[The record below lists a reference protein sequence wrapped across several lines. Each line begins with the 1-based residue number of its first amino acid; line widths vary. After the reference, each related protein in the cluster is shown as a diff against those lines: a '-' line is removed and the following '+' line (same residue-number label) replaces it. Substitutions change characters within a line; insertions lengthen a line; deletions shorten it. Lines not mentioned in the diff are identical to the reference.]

1 MSIKGGGSRC
11 LMEKSIYHP
20 SISILIL
27 GTLPLTWW
35 LVVYTWIRD
44 FGKIW
49 VVWGLWYR
57 RGVKA
62 TKGDSEDLLTYM
74 STFTCYSEYFC
85 YTMDNTRKWCT
96 QNFQFW
102 VCGWDSQSLITF
114 LYQFIVGA
122 SARTLWCSCHRL
134 IFRTCLI
141 PIFRANSLL
150 THRLQDTQDGQC
162 PLEGIFFHHR
172 DRRCS
177 SGTWERLESLK
188 AAEYFNSSLTAQ
200 LSTLLAA
207 GCFPP
212 WASLPDRR
220 WVYRGKQ
227 RIQRM
232 VGVSKY
238 ECDVKS
244 YQWNLASLTLIGW
257 W

>member
-1 MSIKGGGSRC
+1 MSQLVRLEGKHTTQNAHC
-11 LMEKSIYHP
+11 ALEFKPQP
-20 SISILIL
+20 SLPNDSESLPKVSCIS
-27 GTLPLTWW
+27 
-35 LVVYTWIRD
+35 WIRD
-44 FGKIW
+44 FWKIW

-122 SARTLWCSCHRL
+122 SARTLWYWYHRL

-150 THRLQDTQDGQC
+150 PHLLQDTQ
-162 PLEGIFFHHR
+162 E
-172 DRRCS
+172 
-177 SGTWERLESLK
+177 
-188 AAEYFNSSLTAQ
+188 EYFFTIGIEGAPQGPERGLEDQ
-200 LSTLLAA
+200 
-207 GCFPP
+207 CFSKFLDE
-212 WASLPDRR
+212 WLPKD
-220 WVYRGKQ
+220 
-227 RIQRM
+227 
-232 VGVSKY
+232 
-238 ECDVKS
+238 
-244 YQWNLASLTLIGW
+244 
-257 W
+257 

>member
-74 STFTCYSEYFC
+74 STFTCGSEYFC

-122 SARTLWCSCHRL
+122 SARTLWYWCHRL

-141 PIFRANSLL
+141 PIFRPIHCCHICYKILRVANVLL
-150 THRLQDTQDGQC
+150 
-162 PLEGIFFHHR
+162 
-172 DRRCS
+172 
-177 SGTWERLESLK
+177 K
-188 AAEYFNSSLTAQ
+188 EYFFTIWIEGAPQGPERGLKDH
-200 LSTLLAA
+200 
-207 GCFPP
+207 CFSKFLDE
-212 WASLPDRR
+212 WLP
-220 WVYRGKQ
+220 K
-227 RIQRM
+227 
-232 VGVSKY
+232 
-238 ECDVKS
+238 
-244 YQWNLASLTLIGW
+244 N
-257 W
+257 

>member
-1 MSIKGGGSRC
+1 
-11 LMEKSIYHP
+11 MEKSIYHP

-114 LYQFIVGA
+114 LYQSIHSWGLSVNTLVLVPPTNLSDMFNSNFSGQFIVATSVTRYSG
-122 SARTLWCSCHRL
+122 
-134 IFRTCLI
+134 
-141 PIFRANSLL
+141 
-150 THRLQDTQDGQC
+150 
-162 PLEGIFFHHR
+162 GIFFHHR
-172 DRRCS
+172 DWRCS
-177 SGTWERLESLK
+177 SGTWEMLGRPVLQQI
-188 AAEYFNSSLTAQ
+188 F
-200 LSTLLAA
+200 
-207 GCFPP
+207 
-212 WASLPDRR
+212 
-220 WVYRGKQ
+220 
-227 RIQRM
+227 
-232 VGVSKY
+232 
-238 ECDVKS
+238 
-244 YQWNLASLTLIGW
+244 GW
-257 W
+257 MTS